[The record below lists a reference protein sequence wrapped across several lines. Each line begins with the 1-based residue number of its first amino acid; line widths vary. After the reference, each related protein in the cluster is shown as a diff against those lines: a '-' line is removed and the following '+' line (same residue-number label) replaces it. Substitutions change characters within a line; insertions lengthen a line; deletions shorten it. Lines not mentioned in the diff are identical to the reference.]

1 MATSRKREIRDQD
14 VQGLKC
20 LRKIRPLLS
29 RLRKVGTERDRAGNR
44 RLFMDQY
51 CALILMSLFSPAI
64 ESLRDLQRVCAL
76 DKVRKRLGVSRVSL
90 GSLSELVAIFDPA
103 PLKEIATELGH
114 TIRSRPDH
122 RFDAVGQ
129 RITAVDGTV
138 IDTVTRVAELS
149 WTPKAKGKHLSAY
162 RLHTHSGCSMARPC
176 ESTPRRRLPRG
187 MPMSGQSCSGQSRP
201 TAATSLIAATSVIGF
216 GTRST
221 P

>member
-64 ESLRDLQRVCAL
+64 ESLRDLQRACGL

-90 GSLSELVAIFDPA
+90 GSLSESVAIFDPA
-103 PLKEIATELGH
+103 PLKEIAIELGH
-114 TIRSRPDH
+114 TIRSKPNSQ
-122 RFDAVGQ
+122 FAAVGQ
-129 RITAVDGTV
+129 PIMAVDGTIGV
-138 IDTVTRVAELS
+138 VASLSTSPVTLTAVQSANSLTLTWPADHTGWRLQVQ
-149 WTPKAKGKHLSAY
+149 TNPLSAGLGTNWFDLGGTATTNSWLVQPDTGNGSVFY
-162 RLHTHSGCSMARPC
+162 RLIFP
-176 ESTPRRRLPRG
+176 
-187 MPMSGQSCSGQSRP
+187 
-201 TAATSLIAATSVIGF
+201 
-216 GTRST
+216 
-221 P
+221 